1 MARLAAFLASFFTSS
16 FGLISG
22 WLSSKIGIGLAISAV
37 SLTITTAL
45 FVAMKSMLKTAVQ
58 AVPYEPFVMG
68 FWACWP
74 SNGETC
80 IAVCLGIDVAV
91 FIYRYKVGLIESMT
105 K

>member
-1 MARLAAFLASFFTSS
+1 MGRLAAFLASFFTSTFS
-16 FGLISG
+16 LFSG
-22 WLSSKIGIGLAISAV
+22 WMASKIGMGVAVAAV

-45 FVAMKSMLKTAVQ
+45 FLLMKSLLRTAILS
-58 AVPYEPFVMG
+58 VPYEHFVMG

-91 FIYRYKVGLIESMT
+91 FLYRYKVGLIESMT
-105 K
+105 R